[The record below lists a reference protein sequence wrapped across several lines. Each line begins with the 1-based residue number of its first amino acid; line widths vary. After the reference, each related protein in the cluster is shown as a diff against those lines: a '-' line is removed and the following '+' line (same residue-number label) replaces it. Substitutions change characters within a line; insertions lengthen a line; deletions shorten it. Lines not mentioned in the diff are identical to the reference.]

1 VAPGQ
6 PPPSNRGNI
15 QMKKNTLALTVAA
28 VLACTAA
35 PAFAI
40 TDEEGNASL
49 QFSFVPP
56 GARALGM
63 GGAFIGLAD
72 DATAAYT
79 NPAGLTQL
87 VNSEV
92 SAEYRNSRFS
102 TEFIAGDLPQYDTAN
117 SREDGLGFLSYV
129 MPFDNWAIAVYRH
142 EFLRYSTDF
151 IGAEDSVLLR
161 RFATDID
168 VKGVNYGLSAAFRI
182 APGFSAG
189 VGVAYSQFDLE
200 SVTERVNDAD
210 QFQVAGAF
218 GAGSRGDDNDVIFN
232 VGLLWKP
239 TDRLS
244 VGAVYRDGGNFEYT
258 AFAARYASPTQ
269 LVALNGFP
277 KDGVSFDVPRSYGI
291 GLNYKVTDTFGIN
304 FDVARMLYS
313 DLTEGMQSSLVA
325 DGPSGNAEVAGL
337 GIDDGTEIRL
347 GAEYVFADMANPVVI
362 RAGMWRD
369 PEHTIRFEGAVT
381 PANQANAQIFSV
393 GDDEMHYT
401 IGLGIAFEKFQVDVA
416 ADFSNTYDVYSLS
429 GVYRF

>member
-1 VAPGQ
+1 
-6 PPPSNRGNI
+6 
-15 QMKKNTLALTVAA
+15 MKKNTLALMVAA
-28 VLACTAA
+28 ALGCVAA

-129 MPFDNWAIAVYRH
+129 MPFDNWAIALYRH

-151 IGAEDSVLLR
+151 IGAEDSDFLR
-161 RFATDID
+161 RFDTSID
-168 VKGVNYGLSAAFRI
+168 VKGVNYGVSAAFRFS
-182 APGFSAG
+182 PQWSAG

-210 QFQVAGAF
+210 QFQVDGAF
-218 GAGSRGDDNDVIFN
+218 GAASRGDDNDIIFN
-232 VGLLWKP
+232 VGVLWKP
-239 TDRLS
+239 TDKLS
-244 VGAVYRDGGNFEYT
+244 IGAVYRDGGNFEYT
-258 AFAARYASPTQ
+258 AIAGRYTSPTNIVLLQ
-269 LVALNGFP
+269 GFP
-277 KDGVSFDVPRSYGI
+277 KEGVSFDVPRSYGV
-291 GLNYKVTDTFGIN
+291 GLNYKVTETFGIN
-304 FDVARMLYS
+304 LDVARMLYS
-313 DLTEGMQSSLVA
+313 DLTEGMQSSLA
-325 DGPSGNAEVAGL
+325 PDGPVGDAEVAGL

-347 GAEYVFADMANPVVI
+347 GAEYVFADMANPVVV
-362 RAGMWRD
+362 RAGVWRD
-369 PEHTIRFEGAVT
+369 PEHTIRFEGDVT
-381 PANQANAQIFSV
+381 PVNRANSQIFSI

-401 IGLGIAFEKFQVDVA
+401 LGLGIAFEKFQLDLA
-416 ADFSNTYDVYSLS
+416 ADFSNPYDVYSLS

>member
-1 VAPGQ
+1 
-6 PPPSNRGNI
+6 
-15 QMKKNTLALTVAA
+15 MKKNTLALMVAVA
-28 VLACTAA
+28 LGIVAA
-35 PAFAI
+35 PALAI

-87 VNSEV
+87 VNSEI

-102 TEFIAGDLPQYDTAN
+102 TEFIAGDLPQYDTAS

-129 MPFDNWAIAVYRH
+129 MPFDNWAIALYRH

-151 IGAEDSVLLR
+151 VGAADSDVLLP
-161 RFATDID
+161 FATEID
-168 VKGVNYGLSAAFRI
+168 VKGVNYGVSAAFRVT
-182 APGFSAG
+182 PTFSAG

-200 SVTERVNDAD
+200 SVTVRPT
-210 QFQVAGAF
+210 F
-218 GAGSRGDDNDVIFN
+218 GAGQQGDDDDMIFN

-239 TDRLS
+239 SERLAI
-244 VGAVYRDGGNFEYT
+244 GAVYRDGGNFEYT
-258 AFAARYASPTQ
+258 ADSLFQNAQGQ
-269 LVALNGFP
+269 LVRRTGFP
-277 KDGVSFDVPRSYGI
+277 KTDVEFNVPRSYGI

-304 FDVARMLYS
+304 FDVARMKYS
-313 DLTEGMQSSLVA
+313 DLTSDVRSSLA
-325 DGPSGNAEVAGL
+325 PPGPAELAEVGQL
-337 GIDDGTEIRL
+337 SIEDGTEIRL

-362 RAGMWRD
+362 RAGVWRD
-369 PEHTIRFEGAVT
+369 PEHTIRFRGEPNPNFPNAV
-381 PANQANAQIFSV
+381 ANALIFSV

-401 IGLGIAFEKFQVDVA
+401 LGLGIAFEKFQVDLA
-416 ADFSNTYDVYSLS
+416 ADFSNPYDVYSLS

>member
-1 VAPGQ
+1 
-6 PPPSNRGNI
+6 
-15 QMKKNTLALTVAA
+15 MKKNTLALMVAA
-28 VLACTAA
+28 ALGCVAA

-87 VNSEV
+87 VNSEI

-102 TEFIAGDLPQYDTAN
+102 TEFIAGDLPQYDTAS

-129 MPFDNWAIAVYRH
+129 MPFDNWAIAIYRH

-151 IGAEDSVLLR
+151 VGAEDSDFLR
-161 RFATDID
+161 RFDTTID
-168 VKGVNYGLSAAFRI
+168 VKGVNYGVSAAFRFS
-182 APGFSAG
+182 PSLSAG

-200 SVTERVNDAD
+200 SVTERVNDDD
-210 QFQVAGAF
+210 QFQQQGAF
-218 GAGSRGDDNDVIFN
+218 GAASRGDDNDVIFN
-232 VGLLWKP
+232 VGVLWKP
-239 TDRLS
+239 TEKLS
-244 VGAVYRDGGNFEYT
+244 IGAVYRDGGNFEYT
-258 AFAARYASPTQ
+258 AFAARYTSPTQ
-269 LVALNGFP
+269 LVALPGFP
-277 KDGVSFDVPRSYGI
+277 KEGVTFDVPRSYGI

-313 DLTEGMQSSLVA
+313 DLSEGIQSSLVA
-325 DGPSGNAEVAGL
+325 DGPAGDAEVAGL

-347 GAEYVFADMANPVVI
+347 GAEYVFADMAYPVVI
-362 RAGMWRD
+362 RGGVWRD
-369 PEHTIRFEGAVT
+369 PEHTVRFEGTVT
-381 PANQANAQIFSV
+381 PINRANAQIFSI

-401 IGLGIAFEKFQVDVA
+401 LGLGIAFEKFQLDVA
-416 ADFSNTYDVYSLS
+416 ADFSNPYDVYSLS

>member
-1 VAPGQ
+1 
-6 PPPSNRGNI
+6 
-15 QMKKNTLALTVAA
+15 MKKNTLALMVAA
-28 VLACTAA
+28 ALGCVAA

-87 VNSEV
+87 VNSEI
-92 SAEYRNSRFS
+92 SAEYRNARFS

-117 SREDGLGFLSYV
+117 SRENGLGFLSYV
-129 MPFDNWAIAVYRH
+129 MPFDNWAIALYRH

-151 IGAEDSVLLR
+151 IGAEDSDFLR
-161 RFATDID
+161 RFDTSID
-168 VKGVNYGLSAAFRI
+168 VKGVNYGVSAAFRFS
-182 APGFSAG
+182 PTFSAG
-189 VGVAYSQFDLE
+189 IGVAYSQFDLD
-200 SVTERVNDAD
+200 SVTERVNDD
-210 QFQVAGAF
+210 DEFREPGAF
-218 GAGSRGDDNDVIFN
+218 GAFSRGDDNDVIFN
-232 VGLLWKP
+232 VGVLWKP
-239 TDRLS
+239 TDKLS
-244 VGAVYRDGGNFEYT
+244 IGAVYRDGGNFEYV
-258 AFAARYASPTQ
+258 ADGRFINEQRQ
-269 LVALNGFP
+269 NLVLPGFP
-277 KDGVSFDVPRSYGI
+277 KNDVEFNVPRSYGI

-313 DLTEGMQSSLVA
+313 DLGDDVRSSLLPDGERA
-325 DGPSGNAEVAGL
+325 DLEVAQL

-362 RAGMWRD
+362 RGGVWRD
-369 PEHTIRFEGAVT
+369 PEHTVRFEGEPQSDFAR
-381 PANQANAQIFSV
+381 ANARIFSV

-401 IGLGIAFEKFQVDVA
+401 LGLGIAFEKFQLDVA
-416 ADFSNTYDVYSLS
+416 ADFSNPYDVYSLS

>member
-1 VAPGQ
+1 
-6 PPPSNRGNI
+6 
-15 QMKKNTLALTVAA
+15 MKKNYLALCVVGALM
-28 VLACTAA
+28 VSAA

-87 VNSEV
+87 VNSEI
-92 SAEYRNSRFS
+92 SAEYRNARFS

-117 SREDGLGFLSYV
+117 SREDGLAFLSYV
-129 MPFDNWAIAVYRH
+129 MPFDNWAIALYRH

-151 IGAEDSVLLR
+151 IGAQDSDALR
-161 RFATDID
+161 SFATNID
-168 VKGVNYGLSAAFRI
+168 VKGVNYGLSAAFRFSSQ
-182 APGFSAG
+182 FSAG
-189 VGVAYSQFDLE
+189 VGVAFSQFDLE
-200 SVTERVNDAD
+200 SVTERVNNAN

-218 GAGSRGDDNDVIFN
+218 GAASRGDDTDVIFN

-239 TDRLS
+239 SDKLS
-244 VGAVYRDGGNFEYT
+244 IGAVYRDGGNYEYT
-258 AFAARYASPTQ
+258 AFAARYTSPTQ
-269 LVALNGFP
+269 LVALQGFP
-277 KDGVSFDVPRSYGI
+277 KEGVSFDVPRSYGV
-291 GLNYKVTDTFGIN
+291 GLNYKVTDNFGIN

-313 DLTEGMQSSLVA
+313 DLTEGIQSSLVA
-325 DGPSGNAEVAGL
+325 DGQAGNAEVAGL

-347 GAEYVFADMANPVVI
+347 GAEYVYTEMANPIVL
-362 RAGMWRD
+362 RAGLWRD
-369 PEHTIRFEGAVT
+369 PKHTIGFEGPVT
-381 PANQANAQIFSV
+381 PINRANAQIFST
-393 GDDEMHYT
+393 GEDEMHYT
-401 IGLGIAFEKFQVDVA
+401 IGLGMAFEKFQVDVA
-416 ADFSNTYDVYSLS
+416 ADFSNPYDVYSVS